1 MIIHNKIFES
11 FGTHL
16 RPLNEAKEP
25 YVVYHNSYSSAVDAA
40 HKYAESKGYVVDE
53 NDWWHSIAIGP
64 KKPSAGKTNRASIDL
79 YKNGKLQKKA
89 LHIQVYGREG
99 GKYELNCYIN

>member
-11 FGTHL
+11 FGTHVK
-16 RPLNEAKEP
+16 PINESKEP
-25 YVVYHNSYSSAVDAA
+25 YVVYHNSYSAAVQAA
-40 HKYAESKGYVVDE
+40 EKYAEGKGYTIDE
-53 NDWWHSIAIGP
+53 DDWAREITFGRR
-64 KKPSAGKTNRASIDL
+64 KPSPGKTNRASIGL

-89 LHIQVYGREG
+89 LQIQVYGRER